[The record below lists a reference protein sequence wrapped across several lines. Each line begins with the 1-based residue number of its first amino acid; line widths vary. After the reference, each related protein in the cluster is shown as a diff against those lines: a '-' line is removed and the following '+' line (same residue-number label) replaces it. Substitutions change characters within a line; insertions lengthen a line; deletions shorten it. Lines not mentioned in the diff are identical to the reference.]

1 MKSKASVRIDW
12 HGSDGSQVLKS
23 AGKGVVVL
31 TTLESGETSV
41 QAVGDVNEIM
51 VAAFALQ
58 LCAKAF
64 DKQEDPY
71 IRGLIADGMYGLRQ
85 SAALI
90 YDSMAG
96 IEPAPEPTDPLAN

>member
-23 AGKGVVVL
+23 AGKGAVVL
-31 TTLESGETSV
+31 TTLESGETSI
-41 QAVGDVNEIM
+41 QAVGEVNEIM
-51 VAAFALQ
+51 VAASALQ

-90 YDSMAG
+90 YDAMTG
-96 IEPAPEPTDPLAN
+96 VEPAADPNNPLN